1 MLRTSTRSA
10 RLSRDRL
17 SLESERDI
25 RKWIENAIKVC
36 GKQEFFVE
44 LASIG
49 VWMRLEP
56 LICGVVGVDSSL
68 SLVGADKW
76 EEHIG
81 VRMTNSPVK
90 FLYLGF

>member
-1 MLRTSTRSA
+1 M
-10 RLSRDRL
+10 
-17 SLESERDI
+17 
-25 RKWIENAIKVC
+25 
-36 GKQEFFVE
+36 E

-49 VWMRLEP
+49 VWMRLAP
-56 LICGVVGVDSSL
+56 LICGVVGVGSSL

>member
-1 MLRTSTRSA
+1 MAKFKLA
-10 RLSRDRL
+10 
-17 SLESERDI
+17 
-25 RKWIENAIKVC
+25 
-36 GKQEFFVE
+36 EFFVE

-49 VWMRLEP
+49 VWMRLAP
-56 LICGVVGVDSSL
+56 LICGMVGVGLSL